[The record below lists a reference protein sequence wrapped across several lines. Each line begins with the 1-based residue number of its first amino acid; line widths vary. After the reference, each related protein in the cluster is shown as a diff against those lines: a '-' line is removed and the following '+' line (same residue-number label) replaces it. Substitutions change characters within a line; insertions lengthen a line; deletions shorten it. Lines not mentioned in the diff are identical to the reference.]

1 MYVASTTATVNNSV
15 TLSANF
21 TAETLDL
28 TVTTP
33 SAWVYQN
40 TPGTTFDRHVL
51 PLAIEVVTDTWSNTT
66 FSVSVTQIGKGVVTP
81 TQNRTSGVL
90 VTPAATATWSGT
102 AGGLSGYLVG
112 GRVLNGLVNSVGN
125 VALTGSCTVTVTVVG
140 DVSGPANP
148 VMKTLTVFVR
158 KLGDVDGNGKI
169 QIGDENYI
177 TQDIATGA
185 APTGIDPEA
194 LDVDGNGKVQV
205 ADENLITYIIAG
217 RVIP

>member
-1 MYVASTTATVNNSV
+1 V

-33 SAWVYQN
+33 STWLYQN

-51 PLAIEVVTDTWSNTT
+51 PLTINVTTDTWSNAT
-66 FSVSVTQIGKGVVTP
+66 FSVTAAQTGPGVVVPSLTFVASNGTGAVTP
-81 TQNRTSGVL
+81 TSNFVFTGSS
-90 VTPAATATWSGT
+90 AKF
-102 AGGLSGYLVG
+102 YLVG
-112 GRVLNGLVNSVGN
+112 GRVLNGLVNSSGN

-140 DVSGPANP
+140 DVSGPGNLATAS
-148 VMKTLTVFVR
+148 VTVFVR

-177 TQDIATGA
+177 TQYIATGA
-185 APTGIDPEA
+185 APAGIDPAA
-194 LDVDGNGKVQV
+194 LDVVGNGKIQI
-205 ADENLITYIIAG
+205 ADENVITWAIAG
-217 RVIP
+217 QVIP